1 MVVGSSPVAVNYF
14 SGWEL
19 YLAYVY
25 FSHLFQAGYA
35 YKRYAYKKNMYPSAG
50 ETKWNAAISV
60 KCKQQCNNPNNPKT
74 QNAVE
79 SSKDTRNGETE
90 TLEPK
95 AQDKF

>member
-1 MVVGSSPVAVNYF
+1 M
-14 SGWEL
+14 L
-19 YLAYVY
+19 I
-25 FSHLFQAGYA
+25 
-35 YKRYAYKKNMYPSAG
+35 KKNMYASAG
-50 ETKWNAAISV
+50 KTKWNAAISV